1 MKLPEPTTE
10 QLLDKMMKDLEP
22 QMQQIHR
29 TSSDT
34 AVSTPG
40 LLSAV
45 LLAGVVFAA
54 ISPWWL
60 LLAVPLAIIAWGCEI
75 KWWRKTLR

>member
-1 MKLPEPTTE
+1 MKMPEPTTQE
-10 QLLDKMMKDLEP
+10 LLDQMMKNLEP

-29 TSSDT
+29 TSTDT
-34 AVSTPG
+34 AVSTLG

-60 LLAVPLAIIAWGCEI
+60 LLQIPLALTGWGCEI
-75 KWWRKTLR
+75 KWWRKTLK